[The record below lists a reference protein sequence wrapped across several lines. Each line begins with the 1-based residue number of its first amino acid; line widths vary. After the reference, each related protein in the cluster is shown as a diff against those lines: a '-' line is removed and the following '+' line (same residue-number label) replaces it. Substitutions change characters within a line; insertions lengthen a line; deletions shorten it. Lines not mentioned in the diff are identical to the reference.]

1 MEFGDV
7 ILPLGPFNRIIKDK
21 EQYFNEVLTQFLSE
35 ETQAE
40 VKPYYCDGKKET
52 DDFKLKGLIVFKTKH
67 GRSYATYE
75 EGSRIKFVGK
85 TQIQDWK
92 EVSKESV
99 EFNGHKVKMPYLKPI
114 DSLIQE

>member
-1 MEFGDV
+1 MFPSYCSNG
-7 ILPLGPFNRIIKDK
+7 IITSKQ
-21 EQYFNEVLTQFLSE
+21 QYFDEFLTPLLSKK
-35 ETQAE
+35 TLAE

-52 DDFKLKGLIVFKTKH
+52 DDFKLKGLVIFKTKH

-75 EGSRIKFVGK
+75 EGSKIKFVGK

-99 EFNGHKVKMPYLKPI
+99 ILNRQELELPYLKPI
-114 DSLIQE
+114 HPKPEGR